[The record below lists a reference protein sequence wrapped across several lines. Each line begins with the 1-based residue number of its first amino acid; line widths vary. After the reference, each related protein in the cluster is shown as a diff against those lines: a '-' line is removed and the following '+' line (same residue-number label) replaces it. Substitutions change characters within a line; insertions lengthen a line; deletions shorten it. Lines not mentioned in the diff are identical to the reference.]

1 MIQGDNYIGQST
13 LVVINLSFSREK
25 FNLIFYSKKIKFN
38 GEERLATSRKLINM
52 LNFQFVYAMNNPAT

>member
-52 LNFQFVYAMNNPAT
+52 LNFQFVYVMNNLAT